1 MVSYMEWATQF
12 TYDYGDMWEQYYDS
26 VENNF
31 DKTIKFIVT
40 NGLWEN
46 ILKGFNSALN
56 GRTDVVMALQMP
68 WPTCM
73 RMAMLCIKT
82 LQRNNPTTQMSDVGI
97 KKMFGK

>member
-1 MVSYMEWATQF
+1 M
-12 TYDYGDMWEQYYDS
+12 DCG
-26 VENNF
+26 
-31 DKTIKFIVT
+31 K
-40 NGLWEN
+40 N

-82 LQRNNPTTQMSDVGI
+82 LQGNNPTTQMSDVEI
-97 KKMFGK
+97 KKMLDK